1 MRLTD
6 SICRKLEAPP
16 TGNKIYYEAHGFGL
30 RVTAATVGKPSGAR
44 SFVLS
49 YRTRE
54 GRARRLTIGD
64 FEDWSLA
71 AARDKASELRHR
83 IDQGEDPLG
92 EEQEERNAETVADLA
107 ARFLTEHG
115 TRLRPK
121 SAHEY
126 RRIITAY
133 VLPALGRHKVKGVT
147 FTDIDRLHRRLS
159 ADAPYQ
165 ANRVLAVLSKMFAL
179 AIRWHIRPDNPCVG
193 VERNEEHNRIR
204 YLSEDELA
212 RLLSALDSYRD
223 QHVAAIFR
231 LLLLTGARR
240 GEVLSMRWEDL
251 DLGAGVWTKPH
262 SRTKQKER
270 HAVPLSAAAQAVLAE
285 LATDKDPG
293 GFVFPAGRGASGPM
307 RTTEKPWRTICRA
320 AGITGLRTHDLRH
333 DYASRLVSA
342 GVSLH
347 IVGGLLGHKKPSTT
361 ARYAHL
367 HDGALRAATEKVGVV
382 ISRPPTGEIVPI
394 RKHR

>member
-6 SICRKLEAPP
+6 IICRKLEPPP
-16 TGNKIYYEAHGFGL
+16 TGNKIYYEGHGFGL
-30 RVTAATVGKPSGAR
+30 RVTAAGAK

-49 YRTRE
+49 YRTSE

-64 FEDWSLA
+64 FGPWSLA
-71 AARDKASELRHR
+71 AARDQASKLRLR

-92 EEQEERNAETVADLA
+92 QQQEERNAETVADLA
-107 ARFLTEHG
+107 DRFLTEHG

-133 VLPALGRHKVKGVT
+133 VLPSLGRHKVGGVT
-147 FTDIDRLHRRLS
+147 FADIDRLHRRLS

-179 AIRWHIRPDNPCVG
+179 AIRWHMRPDNPCRDVA
-193 VERNEEHNRIR
+193 RNKEHGRER
-204 YLSEDELA
+204 YLSEAELA
-212 RLLSALDSYRD
+212 RLLGALDSYRD
-223 QHVAAIFR
+223 QRVASIFR

-240 GEVLSMRWEDL
+240 GEVLSLRWEDIK
-251 DLGAGVWTKPH
+251 DPAVWTKPH
-262 SRTKQKER
+262 ARTKQRET

-285 LATDKDPG
+285 LAKDKDEG

-307 RTTEKPWRTICRA
+307 RTAEKPWRTICRA

-367 HDGALRAATEKVGVV
+367 HDDALRAATEKVGVA
-382 ISRPPTGEIVPI
+382 ISQTTTGGEIIPI